1 MEIPELLAPAGS
13 PDTFRVALNAGAD
26 AVYLSGKDFGARYYA
41 ENFSLREIREAVDY
55 AHLHDRRVYVTLNT
69 LIRDSEI
76 RRVSDYLQ
84 ELHAVGADAVIIQ
97 DPALLF
103 LREELSIDIPL
114 HASTQMTIHNMA
126 GIRWAEEMGLERV
139 ILARELSVDEI
150 RDITSRAG
158 VDIEVFV
165 HGALCYSYS
174 GQCLLSSFIGGRSGN
189 RGRCAQPCRKKYEL
203 IQLKPERRVVNLPW
217 KYLLSTRDLSA
228 YMHLDRLVDAGVRS
242 LKIEGRMRSA
252 EYVATTVSVYRRALD
267 EIKKGGWRPSMKEF
281 ERLKLTFNRTLT
293 GGHLVGEDFMGRE
306 YPGDRGLPIGY
317 VEKYS
322 GGRVLIRLTSET
334 VPRRGDGLFF
344 QGNGMGIRLGDHLLD
359 GGILSIP
366 SKPVTPGSRV
376 YLTGR
381 RELQKFTEK
390 LRSSHPPH
398 LWDVELRF
406 IATEDGEVHLTAEW
420 SMDGRT
426 LRESIETKFER
437 ALRRPLASDTI
448 REQLLKA
455 GDKPFRLSFAEFRY
469 PGGLFHPISG
479 LNALR
484 RELLGR
490 VEKRIIDEKR
500 SGKVKEKKSSEKVSE
515 GFGRRSAAWGGD
527 GSPCISAYVED
538 LPSLEMALM
547 AGAGRVYFE
556 PQIHT
561 DFRECDWN
569 DVRSIL
575 REASDIASGYD
586 AEFVWKWPD
595 ITHDWLLR
603 RLLKIEDEMCLNIMV
618 GGCGIPGLIEG
629 DVRIYGSSALNIYN
643 SISAMLMSESF
654 HMLTASPELSSEDL
668 RGMEGNIEI
677 PVHGNLTAMVTRD
690 NPWRL
695 VPHRFSTRSKSIW
708 ALKDSRGVIF
718 PLNQLMGCETTIMNS
733 KETCLIDF
741 LPSLM
746 EWGFRNFSIDCRIQ
760 SPERTGEL
768 VESYIEALETPER
781 IGDIKKR
788 IVGDAE
794 YGITASHFRYGLR
807 E

>member
-76 RRVSDYLQ
+76 QRVSDYLQ
-84 ELHAVGADAVIIQ
+84 ELHAAGADAVIIQ
-97 DPALLF
+97 DPSILF
-103 LREELSIDIPL
+103 LRDELSLDIPL

-126 GIRWAEEMGLERV
+126 GIKWAEDVGLERV

-150 RDITSRAG
+150 RDITSKAG
-158 VDIEVFV
+158 VDIEVFI

-203 IQLKPERRVVNLPW
+203 IQLKPGRRVVKLPW

-228 YMHLDRLVDAGVRS
+228 YMHLDRLVDAGVSS

-267 EIKKGGWRPSMKEF
+267 EIKEGRWRPSRKEF
-281 ERLKLTFNRTLT
+281 ERLMLTFNRTLK

-322 GGRVLIRLTSET
+322 MGRAIVRLTSET

-344 QGNGMGIRLGDHLLD
+344 QKNSMGIRLGDHLLD

-406 IATEDGEVHLTAEW
+406 IASEDGEVHLTAEW

-426 LRESIETKFER
+426 LRESIDAKFER
-437 ALRRPLASDTI
+437 ALRRPLAPDTI

-484 RELLGR
+484 RELLSR
-490 VEKRIIDEKR
+490 VEKRIIEEKR
-500 SGKVKEKKSSEKVSE
+500 SEKVKEKKSSEKVSE
-515 GFGRRSAAWGGD
+515 GFAGRSAAGGGD
-527 GSPCISAYVED
+527 QSPCISVYVED
-538 LPSLEMALM
+538 LPSLETALM

-556 PQIHT
+556 PMIHR

-575 REASDIASGYD
+575 REARDIASGYD

-603 RLLKIEDEMCLNIMV
+603 RLLKIEDELNLNIMV
-618 GGCGIPGLIEG
+618 GGFGIPELIRG
-629 DVRIYGSSALNIYN
+629 GVKIYGSPALNIFN
-643 SISAMLMSESF
+643 SISSMLMSGRF
-654 HMLTASPELSSEDL
+654 HMLTVSPELSGEDL
-668 RGMEGNIEI
+668 MGMEGNLEV

-690 NPWRL
+690 NLWRL
-695 VPHRFSTRSKSIW
+695 VPKDFNTGSDSLW
-708 ALKDSRGVIF
+708 ALRDSRGATF
-718 PLNQLMGCETTIMNS
+718 PMNQLMGCETVIMNS
-733 KETCLIDF
+733 RETCLIDF
-741 LPSLM
+741 LPSLLR
-746 EWGFRNFSIDCRIQ
+746 WGFRNFSIDCRIY
-760 SPERTGEL
+760 PPGRTRAL
-768 VESYIEALETPER
+768 VESYIEALENPEG
-781 IGDIKKR
+781 IVDIKEK
-788 IVGDAE
+788 IEGESE
-794 YGITASHFRYGLR
+794 YGITASHFRHGLR

>member
-69 LIRDSEI
+69 LIRDSETQ
-76 RRVSDYLQ
+76 RVSDYLQ
-84 ELHAVGADAVIIQ
+84 ELHAAGADAVIIQ

-114 HASTQMTIHNMA
+114 HASTQMTVHNMA

-158 VDIEVFV
+158 VDIEVFI

-203 IQLKPERRVVNLPW
+203 IQLKPERRVISLPS

-267 EIKKGGWRPSMKEF
+267 KIKKGGWRPSRREF

-293 GGHLVGEDFMGRE
+293 GSHLAGEDFMGRE

-322 GGRVLIRLTSET
+322 GGRALIRLTSET
-334 VPRRGDGLFF
+334 VPERGDGLFF
-344 QGNGMGIRLGDHLLD
+344 QGNGMGVRLGDHLLD

-381 RELQKFTEK
+381 RELQKLTER

-406 IATEDGEVHLTAEW
+406 IATEDGEVHFTAEW
-420 SMDGRT
+420 SMNGRI

-437 ALRRPLASDTI
+437 ALRRPLAPDTI

-484 RELLGR
+484 RELLSR
-490 VEKRIIDEKR
+490 VEKKIIEEKR
-500 SGKVKEKKSSEKVSE
+500 SRNVKEKKSSEKVSE
-515 GFGRRSAAWGGD
+515 GFASGSAPGGED

-538 LPSLEMALM
+538 LPSLEMALK

-575 REASDIASGYD
+575 REAIAIASGYD

-603 RLLKIEDEMCLNIMV
+603 RLLKIEDEMHLNIMV
-618 GGCGIPGLIEG
+618 GGCGIPGLIKS

-643 SISAMLMSESF
+643 SISAMLMSRNF
-654 HMLTASPELSSEDL
+654 HMLTASPELSREDL

-695 VPHRFSTRSKSIW
+695 VPHRFNTISKSRW
-708 ALKDSRGVIF
+708 ALKDSRGAIF

-768 VESYIEALETPER
+768 VGSYIEALETPER
-781 IGDIKKR
+781 IGNIKER